1 MPNNIIHYAI
11 FKTKA
16 GWIGIAGSFLGL
28 LRTTLPQKT
37 RILAISSLNGIIAN
51 AQYSQ
56 KHFENTIHNLQAYF
70 AGLNPVFTDKL
81 NLAPLTSF
89 QRSVLENTRLITY
102 GHTASY
108 GDIAKQIGKPTASRA
123 VGGALGRNP
132 LPIIIPCHRVIASN
146 GTLCGFAGG
155 KDMKEYLLNLENR

>member
-1 MPNNIIHYAI
+1 MPSSVINYAI
-11 FKTKA
+11 FETKA
-16 GWIGIAGSFLGL
+16 GWMGVAGSFLGL
-28 LRTTLPQKT
+28 VRTTLPQKT

-51 AQYSQ
+51 AHYSH
-56 KHFENTIHNLQAYF
+56 KPFENTIYNLQAYF

-81 NLAPLTSF
+81 NLSSLTSF
-89 QRSVLENTRLITY
+89 QRAVLDTTRLITY

-108 GDIAKQIGKPTASRA
+108 GDIAKHIGKPAASRA

-155 KDMKEYLLNLENR
+155 QYMKEYLLNLEQ